1 MNKKHGI
8 LFGFAVLLT
17 AAIFTFAGCGGD
29 DDDDEPA
36 STLTITGIPETYN
49 NKYAAVYG
57 EIEEGEAS
65 TIVVAIANNEG
76 KAKQIK
82 GGSVTLSVFSVE
94 VDGEDIDLTPYT
106 GNAEEVEIN
115 LGIFEAED
123 LEFGPDVFDSA
134 IASAE
139 FTVSFTNGS
148 DTVRNPT
155 ITTSNED

>member
-29 DDDDEPA
+29 DDDEPA
-36 STLTITGIPETYN
+36 STLTITGISEDYN
-49 NKYAAVYG
+49 DKYAAVYG

-65 TIVVAIANNEG
+65 TIVVALANNK

-82 GGSVTLSVFSVE
+82 NGSVTLSVFSVE
-94 VDGEDIDLTPYT
+94 GEGEDMDLTPYT
-106 GNAEEVEIN
+106 GDAAGVEIK

-123 LEFGPDVFDSA
+123 LEFGPEAFDSV
-134 IASAE
+134 IAGGEA
-139 FTVSFTNGS
+139 TVSFTNGS
-148 DTVRNPT
+148 ATVKNPD
-155 ITTSNED
+155 IEASND